1 LPKNLTS
8 TPNQDLDGFKSLPL
22 VQTDMDFDIQKEASG
37 FSKPGTML
45 ISDAKQTKF
54 SGFFW

>member
-1 LPKNLTS
+1 
-8 TPNQDLDGFKSLPL
+8 
-22 VQTDMDFDIQKEASG
+22 MDFDIQKEASG